1 MCILYDKTTL
11 KNLREYV
18 TNSKNREG
26 RNFEKQKDSRL
37 QTYTWMF
44 GGILNLSQVII
55 HFHTR

>member
-1 MCILYDKTTL
+1 MCILYDKT
-11 KNLREYV
+11 REYV

-26 RNFEKQKDSRL
+26 RNFEKQRDSRL
-37 QTYTWMF
+37 QTYTQMF